1 MAGGCPSGRAEGC
14 GAGVCGLGG
23 SWSGEAATGGSGR
36 LSWDPALH
44 ACLGSSRI
52 AATAPAPGWRGQA
65 LPPRR
70 FPEGRAGPGG
80 GLGARQPPPRF
91 TGQGRDPEV
100 GSPPPRPHPE
110 SRPSSPTRCVT
121 EIPTPRR
128 EQASGARRSTCARG
142 PRWHGPACWQA
153 AGARGSGTAGVD
165 RPQSAPGA
173 PQVKLAAPS
182 PWRKR
187 SRKSLRPGRPAGVR
201 REKFGSGV
209 RIGVSGPRKHQ
220 VRGGK
225 VRGKRKKGILIW
237 GGRGRRFWFRRL
249 PVPREGS
256 AGMRGPEPLRTHPY
270 L

>member
-1 MAGGCPSGRAEGC
+1 MSAGWVGAGAARQRPGAAGGSPGTRRSTP
-14 GAGVCGLGG
+14 V
-23 SWSGEAATGGSGR
+23 SAAV
-36 LSWDPALH
+36 
-44 ACLGSSRI
+44 
-52 AATAPAPGWRGQA
+52 A
-65 LPPRR
+65 LPPLPLPRGGEARLFPHAASRR
-70 FPEGRAGPGG
+70 GVRGREVGWGRGSPHLASLARDATRRWVARHPAPTRKAGPRA
-80 GLGARQPPPRF
+80 LLA
-91 TGQGRDPEV
+91 
-100 GSPPPRPHPE
+100 
-110 SRPSSPTRCVT
+110 CVT

-187 SRKSLRPGRPAGVR
+187 SRKSRRPGRPAGVR

-237 GGRGRRFWFRRL
+237 GTGGGVSGFAGFQSPARGAL
-249 PVPREGS
+249 ECAAQS
-256 AGMRGPEPLRTHPY
+256 L
-270 L
+270 

>member
-1 MAGGCPSGRAEGC
+1 MSAGWV
-14 GAGVCGLGG
+14 GAGAARQRPGAARG
-23 SWSGEAATGGSGR
+23 SPGTRRSTPVSAAV
-36 LSWDPALH
+36 
-44 ACLGSSRI
+44 
-52 AATAPAPGWRGQA
+52 A
-65 LPPRR
+65 LPPLPLPRGGEARLFPHAASRR
-70 FPEGRAGPGG
+70 GVRGREVGWGRGSP
-80 GLGARQPPPRF
+80 QPRF
-91 TGQGRDPEV
+91 TGQGHDPEV

-110 SRPSSPTRCVT
+110 SRPSSRTRCVT

-182 PWRKR
+182 LWRKR
-187 SRKSLRPGRPAGVR
+187 SGKSLRPGRPAGVR

-209 RIGVSGPRKHQ
+209 RIGVSGPRKDQ

-237 GGRGRRFWFRRL
+237 GGGGGVSGFAGFQSPARGAL
-249 PVPREGS
+249 ECAAQS
-256 AGMRGPEPLRTHPY
+256 L
-270 L
+270 